1 MTRHP
6 CLAVLAAATLV
17 AAGARPRA
25 AAGSPPPGTSAQDIV
40 AKMLDADP
48 WGTGGAVVV
57 AHASLRDKRGAAS
70 ELAFTAR
77 SRRHDGSLSK
87 SIVRFTAPADL
98 AGAGFLQVQNREQ
111 DDDRFLFLPELKRS
125 RRISGNLRGN
135 SFMGTDFSFADLD
148 RRDFRDSTATS
159 MPDADIAR
167 FPCFHVDVVSKRA
180 DSPYA
185 HIEVWIR
192 KDNYLPLRMEMFD
205 RAQVKVKTFTAQE
218 VKRVS
223 GHWYITRSRMVDHV
237 QSHTTDLTIDS
248 ITPTSDLA
256 DDEFSVRN
264 LEKL

>member
-1 MTRHP
+1 MTSPRS
-6 CLAVLAAATLV
+6 LAALV
-17 AAGARPRA
+17 AASLVTAGASSRA
-25 AAGSPPPGTSAQDIV
+25 VAEPSTPAPSAQNIV

-48 WGTGGAVVV
+48 WGTSGAIVT
-57 AHASLRDKRGAAS
+57 AHASLKDKRGTTS
-70 ELAFTAR
+70 ELSFSAR

-98 AGAGFLQVQNREQ
+98 AGAGFLQIQNREQ

-125 RRISGNLRGN
+125 RRISGSLRGS

-148 RRDFRDSTATS
+148 RRDFRDSKATS
-159 MPDADIAR
+159 KADEDIAR
-167 FPCFHVDVVSKRA
+167 FPCFHIDVVSNRA

-185 HIEVWIR
+185 HIEVWVR
-192 KDNYLPLRMEMFD
+192 KDNYLPLKMEMFD

-223 GHWYITRSRMVDHV
+223 GHWYITRSHMVDHV
-237 QSHTTDLTIDS
+237 QSHTTDLTLDS
-248 ITPTSDLA
+248 ITPTSDVA